1 MKKGVLIVSF
11 GTTYKDTR
19 EKNIDRIE
27 QAVRQEKPD
36 CMVLQAY
43 SSDRVRDIIKKR
55 DGIDIPG
62 IKDALERMAESG
74 VTHLAVLPT
83 HVIDGVENNKMK
95 QIIKEYRP
103 CFQTLRIADPL
114 LGKEEDYG
122 LVAEALWNSLK
133 NEVKNRVLI
142 FMGHGSYHEAD
153 NGYEKMEK
161 ALIKYSGKE
170 IYIATVEGRTAIE
183 DVIERMNMRYEP
195 QKRKMVRVVITPF
208 MLVAG
213 DHAVNDM
220 AGEEDSFLSKVTAQG
235 YEADCIL
242 KGLGEYE
249 GIRLIYL
256 QHLEKEDKDKQ

>member
-74 VTHLAVLPT
+74 VTHLTVLPT
-83 HVIDGVENNKMK
+83 HVIDGIENNKMK
-95 QIIKEYRP
+95 QIIKQYRP
-103 CFQTLRIADPL
+103 FFQTLKTADPL

-122 LVAEALWNSLK
+122 FVAKALWDSLEE
-133 NEVKNRVLI
+133 EVKDGVLI

-153 NGYEKMEK
+153 NCYEKMEK
-161 ALIKYSGKE
+161 ALREYSGKE
-170 IYIATVEGRTAIE
+170 IYIATVEGSTSIE
-183 DVIERMNMRYEP
+183 DVIERMNMGYDQQER
-195 QKRKMVRVVITPF
+195 QKIRVVIVPF

-220 AGEEDSFLSKVTAQG
+220 AGEEDSFLLKVKTQG
-235 YEADCIL
+235 YEAECIL

-249 GIRLIYL
+249 SIRLIYL
-256 QHLEKEDKDKQ
+256 QHLEKEDNDK